1 MIEVCGHRLLLGFS
15 PCCRQVIPEGKSG
28 KILYNKISKDNFLV
42 TKLPLGTKVAA
53 KLSLAGQGVRQP
65 GLAARL

>member
-1 MIEVCGHRLLLGFS
+1 LDFLLAAARLSQRANPAKFY
-15 PCCRQVIPEGKSG
+15 I
-28 KILYNKISKDNFLV
+28 IKISKDNFLV